1 MNPNI
6 LSLLGLAKRGGM
18 LVAGEEPVDAMVRA
32 KDARLLLTASDAA
45 ENTARRVRHFA
56 ETGACLLLQL
66 PFTKEELGHAVGI
79 TSCAVVA
86 LTDIGFAASIVRR
99 MAVEDPSYSECAEKL
114 EIKAQ
119 RAAERKAERE
129 VYEKRCKQAAP
140 KRTVGSA
147 QEAKPEQSARPDAP
161 KKFANP
167 GRGAK
172 PDQPPR
178 RGASRQFGGPCPGAR
193 PGRQSGPAPKKFDS
207 PTPGTKPERS
217 PKPGTKKFAGPS
229 PGTKPAWPSRPAPKK
244 RFGRPAP
251 EASPERADGRTAPGP
266 YTPKAPSSRKPAGQK
281 GSARTSHRPFQAERR
296 GGTPARPYAHSHPV
310 KKGKGSFRK
319 KDGS

>member
-56 ETGACLLLQL
+56 ETGACLLLQI
-66 PFTKEELGHAVGI
+66 PFTKEELGHAVGL

-86 LTDIGFAASIVRR
+86 LTDIGFASSIVSR
-99 MAVEDPSYSECAEKL
+99 MAAEDPSFGECAEKL

-119 RAAERKAERE
+119 RAAARKTERE
-129 VYEKRCKQAAP
+129 VYEKRCKQEASKKASVP
-140 KRTVGSA
+140 TPD
-147 QEAKPEQSARPDAP
+147 AKPQQPAKSGAPRQFSGSSRGARPGAP
-161 KKFANP
+161 RRFDGPNP
-167 GRGAK
+167 GAN
-172 PDQPPR
+172 
-178 RGASRQFGGPCPGAR
+178 
-193 PGRQSGPAPKKFDS
+193 PGRQSGPGAPRRFDG
-207 PTPGTKPERS
+207 PNPGAN
-217 PKPGTKKFAGPS
+217 PGRQSGPGAPRRFDGPS
-229 PGTKPAWPSRPAPKK
+229 RGAKPAWQSRPAPQK
-244 RFGRPAP
+244 RFDRTTP
-251 EASPERADGRTAPGP
+251 EASPERTDGRTAAGS
-266 YTPKAPSSRKPAGQK
+266 YTPKAPPSRKPSGPRD
-281 GSARTSHRPFQAERR
+281 GARTSHRPFQSERR
-296 GGTPARPYAHSHPV
+296 GSAPARPFPHSHPV